1 MKIGID
7 LGGTKTEGILIDSSG
22 KELKRERIK
31 TEKNYDGTI
40 NGILSIVKNFENSFG
55 NVESIGIGMP
65 GAISADT
72 ALIKNANS
80 IWLNGKPLKKD
91 LEKILNRKINLE
103 NDANC
108 FALSEA
114 VDGGGKGYKVVFG
127 VIIGTGTGGGI
138 VIDHKVLKVLIL
150 VVSGVMLHFQIDL
163 MMKKNM
169 LKIVIVEKMDVW
181 KHMYLD
187 QVLQIVLIYVLIKIM
202 ILIK

>member
-40 NGILSIVKNFENSFG
+40 NGILSIIKNFENSLG

-65 GAISADT
+65 GAISSDT

-91 LEKILNRKINLE
+91 LEKILSRKINLE

-138 VIDHKVLKVLIL
+138 VIDHKVLQGRNNI
-150 VVSGVMLHFQIDL
+150 SGEWGHVTLPNRSDDE
-163 MMKKNM
+163 KK
-169 LKIVIVEKMDVW
+169 
-181 KHMYLD
+181 
-187 QVLQIVLIYVLIKIM
+187 YVKD
-202 ILIK
+202 

>member
-22 KELKRERIK
+22 KELNRERIK

-40 NGILSIVKNFENSFG
+40 NGILSIIKNFEISFG
-55 NVESIGIGMP
+55 VVESIGIGMP

-114 VDGGGKGYKVVFG
+114 VDGGGKGFKVVFG

-138 VIDHKVLKVLIL
+138 VIDHKVLQGRNNIGGEWGHCLL
-150 VVSGVMLHFQIDL
+150 YTSDAA
-163 MMKKNM
+163 
-169 LKIVIVEKMDVW
+169 D
-181 KHMYLD
+181 D
-187 QVLQIVLIYVLIKIM
+187 
-202 ILIK
+202 

>member
-1 MKIGID
+1 
-7 LGGTKTEGILIDSSG
+7 
-22 KELKRERIK
+22 
-31 TEKNYDGTI
+31 
-40 NGILSIVKNFENSFG
+40 
-55 NVESIGIGMP
+55 MP

-80 IWLNGKPLKKD
+80 IWINGKPLKKD

-138 VIDHKVLKVLIL
+138 SIDKQVLRGVNSI
-150 VVSGVMLHFQIDL
+150 SGEWGHVTFQIEQ
-163 MMKKNM
+163 MMKK
-169 LKIVIVEKMDVW
+169 IC
-181 KHMYLD
+181 
-187 QVLQIVLIYVLIKIM
+187 
-202 ILIK
+202 